1 MQHTK
6 KKSWWLPVALTAL
19 AAVLLAGSFA
29 LRGTAGEVVV
39 PERIATPES
48 VEPVEPAPSLSPSAT
63 PKPLAIK
70 ESDILSLKIPNLK
83 IDVNASGATMPRKS
97 ERCHASTV
105 CIDPPIFK
113 EVAWYGAFVRP
124 AFPSKGSTVVFG
136 HSNWRNR
143 ENQAFN
149 NLPKAERGDRVVAT
163 TRKGVFT
170 YRVKW
175 VGLED
180 YARIHLSKRVY
191 GNVPGTLVLVTCN
204 AYENAA
210 TVVVAELESAEV
222 L

>member
-6 KKSWWLPVALTAL
+6 KKSWWLTVALTAL
-19 AAVLLAGSFA
+19 AAVLTLGGLTLRSLAGEMV
-29 LRGTAGEVVV
+29 L
-39 PERIATPES
+39 PERAS
-48 VEPVEPAPSLSPSAT
+48 SAEPQEPAELTPSASAT
-63 PKPLAIK
+63 PKPPVIK

-83 IDVNASGATMPRKS
+83 IDVKASGATMPRKS

-124 AFPSKGSTVVFG
+124 AYPSKGSTVVFG

-210 TVVVAELESAEV
+210 TVVVAELESAKTR
-222 L
+222 